1 MRQIAYK
8 YRIYPNA
15 SQKEYFSKCFGCV
28 RFFYNHSLDDMK
40 KIYDEKHIF
49 KNITPASY
57 KSEYDFL
64 KEVDSLALA
73 NAQLNRN
80 AAFQAFFK
88 HRSAYPSYKSKR
100 HEQSYSTNNQKGS
113 VKFTS
118 DNKYLTIPKCKN
130 IKIKKHRDFVGDI
143 KTITITKT
151 CDDKYYVSLLVEVD
165 ETNIKTIK
173 EAKKSIGIDL
183 GLKSY
188 IATSNGDKYSNP
200 KYFTKSQD
208 KLAKEQRR
216 LSHMVKGSNNYHK
229 QRIKV
234 ARLHKTIQN
243 QRNDFLHKLTY
254 KLINENQVICL
265 ETLMVKDME
274 QNKKL
279 AKNIVDA
286 SWSRF
291 ITMLTYKASWND
303 RTIVQV
309 PTSYPSSQLCSNC
322 NYQNKDVKDL
332 SLRKWVCPVCGKTHD
347 RDINA
352 AKNILSKGL
361 ELLKAGTQPDS
372 SSTLD

>member
-1 MRQIAYK
+1 LRQIAYK
-8 YRIYPNA
+8 YRIYPNT
-15 SQKEYFSKCFGCV
+15 SQREYFAKCFGCV
-28 RFFYNHSLDDMK
+28 RFFYNRSLDDMK

-49 KNITPASY
+49 KNITPRAY
-57 KSEYDFL
+57 KEEYPFL

-73 NAQLNRN
+73 NAQLYRN
-80 AAFQAFFK
+80 AAFKAFFK
-88 HRSAYPSYKSKR
+88 RRSAYPNYKNKR
-100 HEQSYSTNNQKGS
+100 NEQSYSTNNQKGS
-113 VKFTS
+113 VKFTN

-130 IKIKKHRDFVGDI
+130 IKVKKHRNFIGEI
-143 KTITITKT
+143 KTVTISKT
-151 CDDKYYVSLLVEVD
+151 TDDKYYVSLLVEVD
-165 ETNIKTIK
+165 ESNLKPSK
-173 EAKKSIGIDL
+173 ESNKAIGVDL

-188 IATSNGDKYSNP
+188 IVTSDGDKYNNP
-200 KYFTKSQD
+200 KYFTKSQRR
-208 KLAKEQRR
+208 LAKQQRI

-243 QRNDFLHKLTY
+243 QRNDFLHKLSY

-265 ETLMVKDME
+265 ETLSIKDME
-274 QNKKL
+274 HKNKL

-291 ITMLTYKASWND
+291 ITMLIYKASWNG

-332 SLRKWVCPVCGKTHD
+332 SLRKWVCPVCGETHD

-352 AKNILSKGL
+352 AKNILSEGL
-361 ELLKAGTQPDS
+361 ELLKAGAQPVS
-372 SSTLD
+372 L